1 MFLRKL
7 RFCIGERRKTMR
19 NKANLS
25 GYGKGSQKLAEV
37 VCFTI
42 NHGFVGGTAVI
53 SKLHEI
59 SEIRIKLP
67 LAFWNPRFSIEL
79 LVQSFR
85 EMFPFC
91 YM

>member
-1 MFLRKL
+1 MFHDKSRI
-7 RFCIGERRKTMR
+7 RGR
-19 NKANLS
+19 NRS
-25 GYGKGSQKLAEV
+25 DFEP
-37 VCFTI
+37 
-42 NHGFVGGTAVI
+42 
-53 SKLHEI
+53 HEI